1 MICKNCKKEIPDSAV
16 FCPYCAANLTSPAL
30 QDINTENSTNNTE
43 NTENTGNTENTKLPR
58 KRKIIITVAIL
69 IVIAVIVSAAVI
81 FASKTF
87 IKDGNEENTT
97 ENSSY
102 ENENISGNK
111 NEENTEDENINQTN
125 TVKDESD
132 ETQTDTA
139 DNTEV
144 SQTTPPETEGNTIEV
159 ATTQK
164 SETPAVSNKDL
175 PKDTKEIVNFVCEA
189 VEKTR
194 NQKTQAVAEHTVIYD
209 IELTQVPGGD
219 MIRSTVNG
227 IVSSVAKPVSETL
240 NFSNGT
246 AKSSDGKTVKLLLPQ
261 SNDFYLSPDGVTSA
275 EISEDGD
282 TVKVKLKLISEK
294 CTSNTVPVQHASTVG
309 YIDMSQINF
318 GIIDFSDAEVIYPE
332 TVIEFT
338 VNSDGYITKAD
349 YTIPF
354 DAAFDG
360 KVMGLSATVKFSGL
374 QEESWEI
381 K

>member
-1 MICKNCKKEIPDSAV
+1 MICKNCNKEVPDSAG
-16 FCPYCAANLTSPAL
+16 FCPYCAANLTSPIQ
-30 QDINTENSTNNTE
+30 QDITTANDVN
-43 NTENTGNTENTKLPR
+43 NTGNTNR
-58 KRKIIITVAIL
+58 KKVTVVAVL
-69 IVIAVIVSAAVI
+69 LVIAVIVSAIAI
-81 FASKTF
+81 FALKTF
-87 IKDGNEENTT
+87 TKDDNKDSTT
-97 ENSSY
+97 NNSSY

-111 NEENTEDENINQTN
+111 NEENTENENTNQTN

-132 ETQTDTA
+132 NTQTGTA

-144 SQTTPPETEGNTIEV
+144 SQSTPPETEGNAIE

-189 VEKTR
+189 VENTR
-194 NQKTQAVAEHTVIYD
+194 SEKTQAIAEHTVSYD

-219 MIRSTVNG
+219 MIRTAVNG

-282 TVKVKLKLISEK
+282 SVKVKLTLISEK

-338 VNSDGYITKAD
+338 VSSDGCITKAD

-374 QEESWEI
+374 QEESWVI